1 MLVFDMFKVTSMIL
15 MTLNMSNT
23 NMPLNLLSISDSL
36 KKKNFNYSI
45 DCRLSTA
52 VAHCLKIYDYAKSLS
67 CKPCLMEKYWI
78 RK

>member
-36 KKKNFNYSI
+36 KKKISI
-45 DCRLSTA
+45 TVLI
-52 VAHCLKIYDYAKSLS
+52 VGYQLQSLIAS
-67 CKPCLMEKYWI
+67 KYMI
-78 RK
+78 MLNHYHVNLV